1 MPKREPQGGYHIF
14 TAVGQEERGFEGVAV
29 SLQEQINRAMEI
41 HEITFLS
48 GPIFREDPA
57 SRGVYFAAQGA
68 TLKRK
73 TE

>member
-1 MPKREPQGGYHIF
+1 MPKRDPHAGYHII

-29 SLQEQINRAMEI
+29 SLQEQINKAMED

-48 GPIFREDPA
+48 GPTFREDPA

-68 TLKRK
+68 VLKKKAR
-73 TE
+73 